1 MRFDGWDWS
10 SFGDGSARNVIIY
23 GVDNSSSSH
32 VDNSKNNFLTLG
44 LGPTF
49 EINGSF
55 ASPEKKI
62 SINFTKENKKF
73 CLSLHYNADNS
84 CLLVENKQLDLKST
98 RKMLT
103 FWLDFL

>member
-32 VDNSKNNFLTLG
+32 VDNRKNNFLILG

-49 EINGSF
+49 EINRSF

-62 SINFTKENKKF
+62 SINFTKENTKL

-84 CLLVENKQLDLKST
+84 CLLVENK
-98 RKMLT
+98 
-103 FWLDFL
+103 